1 MMKRI
6 LLAALLAGSQAAMAK
21 DCETESG
28 GATMSAVYAC
38 MQNEQ
43 YKFVNATYQKLE
55 RKLLRKPDLLNDLRA
70 SQVSWE
76 KFVSDSCGF
85 LSNFDQGEMGWAD
98 ANYSCHRGVSR
109 RGDRWQVVV
118 RINGKLKWLGVFD
131 SEEDAAAV
139 AAPHFAGI
147 AA

>member
-98 ANYSCHRGVSR
+98 ANYSCHSDFYSARVKVLNS
-109 RGDRWQVVV
+109 W
-118 RINGKLKWLGVFD
+118 IKK
-131 SEEDAAAV
+131 
-139 AAPHFAGI
+139 AGG
-147 AA
+147 

>member
-85 LSNFDQGEMGWAD
+85 LSNFDQGEMDGRMPTIRAILI
-98 ANYSCHRGVSR
+98 STRHGSR
-109 RGDRWQVVV
+109 C
-118 RINGKLKWLGVFD
+118 
-131 SEEDAAAV
+131 
-139 AAPHFAGI
+139 
-147 AA
+147 